1 MARPPRGFPD
11 RGSGVAPYRGSAGRP
26 RHGMGFCRAAHYAAG
41 MDSDHICA
49 GGAIA
54 FGRHTF
60 DPGRCELRTAD
71 GPPVPLG
78 QRAGRLL
85 QALIEAGGR
94 VLSRDDLLRRAW
106 PGQDIDD
113 GNLRVQIAALRRA
126 LADDRALIGTV
137 AGRGYLFAGRATG
150 HGGRGAVRAALPAP
164 AACVGRAALV
174 DTVLARCAAARFV
187 TLAGT
192 AGIGKTVLALAAAHW
207 HGGDVAWAGLDA
219 AGSEAAMLATVAG
232 ALGLAPRRHRDS
244 PATLAARL
252 AQDGAAHPAPGL
264 PANPSS
270 NLSPNRSLL
279 VLDNCEHLADACSRL
294 VETLLAH
301 CPWLAVLATS
311 RQPLLAGGETVVR
324 VPALDLPAPAETDAD
339 RLAAHGA
346 VALFVARAKA
356 ADDAF
361 APDAAGLA
369 LVAAICRRLDGLPL
383 AIELAAARVP
393 GLGLHRVAA
402 GLDDMLRLL
411 QGGAGAV
418 ATPRHR
424 TLRAA
429 LDWSYVLLPAT
440 AQAAL
445 RRLAVL
451 PAWFTLDE
459 AAALLRPDQSP
470 YDTIDSLA
478 VLAAHSLVVVAHGRE
493 ARFRLLATTRAYA
506 LSRSGNAFGNSC

>member
-1 MARPPRGFPD
+1 
-11 RGSGVAPYRGSAGRP
+11 
-26 RHGMGFCRAAHYAAG
+26 MGACRAARYPWR
-41 MDSDHICA
+41 MDKNNTGE

-85 QALIEAGGR
+85 HALIEAGGR

-106 PGQDIDD
+106 PGQQIDD

-137 AGRGYLFAGRATG
+137 AGRGYLFAGK
-150 HGGRGAVRAALPAP
+150 AARQGSMRTRLPEP
-164 AACVGRAALV
+164 AAPCAGRAALV
-174 DTVLARCAAARFV
+174 DTVLARCAATRFV
-187 TLAGT
+187 TLAG
-192 AGIGKTVLALAAAHW
+192 APGIGKTALALAAAHR
-207 HGGDVAWAGLDA
+207 HGGDVAWAELDA
-219 AGSEAAMLATVAG
+219 AASEEDMLAIVAA
-232 ALGLAPRRHRDS
+232 ALGLAPRQHWPS
-244 PATLAARL
+244 AAALAAQV
-252 AQDGAAHPAPGL
+252 AQGGAPDP
-264 PANPSS
+264 
-270 NLSPNRSLL
+270 SPNSSPNFSLNFFLL

-294 VETLLAH
+294 VEALLAW
-301 CPWLAVLATS
+301 CPWLGVLATS
-311 RQPLLAGGETVVR
+311 RQPLLASGETVLR
-324 VPALDLPAPAETDAD
+324 VPALDLPAPGETDATA
-339 RLAAHGA
+339 LAANSA
-346 VALFVARAKA
+346 VALFVARAAA
-356 ADDAF
+356 ADSAF

-383 AIELAAARVP
+383 AIQLAAAQVP
-393 GLGLHRVAA
+393 GMGLHRVAT

-411 QGGAGAV
+411 QGGTGLSAT

-445 RRLAVL
+445 RRLAAL
-451 PAWFTLDE
+451 PSWFTLDE
-459 AAALLRPDQSP
+459 AAAVLQPDQSS
-470 YDTIDSLA
+470 YETIDSLA
-478 VLAAHSLVVVAHGRE
+478 VLAAHSLIAVDQGRE

-506 LSRSGNAFGNSC
+506 RSLDEA